1 MQITL
6 GSMIPFLGTTLGSAM
21 VFFMRKEMNKKIEKM
36 LLGFAAGVMIA
47 ASVWSLLIPAI
58 DMAEEPIREADT
70 IEELCDEFVVFD
82 KEQPNGKLLY
92 YKGFENLKKEFID
105 FEKDKEKVVVYG
117 AIWTDK
123 GLIYVA
129 KMNDK
134 GELELI

>member
-1 MQITL
+1 MYIRTKNGRIL
-6 GSMIPFLGTTLGSAM
+6 DFDKLNEVSKLS
-21 VFFMRKEMNKKIEKM
+21 
-36 LLGFAAGVMIA
+36 
-47 ASVWSLLIPAI
+47 I
-58 DMAEEPIREADT
+58 DMAEEPIRESEN

-105 FEKDKEKVVVYG
+105 FEKDKEKVVVCG

-129 KMNDK
+129 KMNST
-134 GELELI
+134 GELELLDEIRKMIE

>member
-1 MQITL
+1 MYIRTNDGRIL
-6 GSMIPFLGTTLGSAM
+6 DFDKLNEVS
-21 VFFMRKEMNKKIEKM
+21 KI
-36 LLGFAAGVMIA
+36 
-47 ASVWSLLIPAI
+47 SI
-58 DMAEEPIREADT
+58 DMAEEPIREAKT

-105 FEKDKEKVVVYG
+105 FEKDKEKVVVCG

-129 KMNDK
+129 KMNDE
-134 GELELI
+134 GDLELI

>member
-1 MQITL
+1 MYIRTKNGRIL
-6 GSMIPFLGTTLGSAM
+6 DFDKLN
-21 VFFMRKEMNKKIEKM
+21 E
-36 LLGFAAGVMIA
+36 
-47 ASVWSLLIPAI
+47 ASKLSI

-70 IEELCDEFVVFD
+70 IEDLCDEFVVFD

-105 FEKDKEKVVVYG
+105 FEKDKEKVVVFG
-117 AIWTDK
+117 SIWTDK

-134 GELELI
+134 GDLELI